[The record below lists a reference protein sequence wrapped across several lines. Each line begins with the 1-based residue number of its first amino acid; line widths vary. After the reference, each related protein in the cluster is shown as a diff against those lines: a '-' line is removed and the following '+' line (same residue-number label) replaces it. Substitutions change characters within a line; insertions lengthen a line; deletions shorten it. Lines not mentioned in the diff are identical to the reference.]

1 MGRNSCTLG
10 SPYAQGTW
18 VSSTWNTQPTRSFAH
33 LTLNTPGFDHGLGVL
48 YGACDRVSITFWI
61 VTTRNGVGATGIQQ
75 IEANDAVKRLT
86 MHRTVFTSKNYLDQ
100 KVNRVRQRHLVM
112 NLSFILILEDLCFE
126 IIIVKHLNLIFCCC
140 IAIPGALETE
150 GLFDQQR

>member
-1 MGRNSCTLG
+1 M
-10 SPYAQGTW
+10 
-18 VSSTWNTQPTRSFAH
+18 
-33 LTLNTPGFDHGLGVL
+33 
-48 YGACDRVSITFWI
+48 
-61 VTTRNGVGATGIQQ
+61 GATGIQQ